1 MVKRRAVSGLL
12 PDGHAAAPARPS
24 VNNIHGTDMAP
35 DTPPDTPRV
44 LISDKM
50 SPRAAEIFRQHGVD
64 ADVEPGMTPAELQG
78 VIGNYD
84 GLAVRSA
91 TRVTGEILDAAA
103 RLRVI
108 GRAGIGVDNIDIDA
122 ATSKGVLVMNTPFGN
137 SITTAEHA
145 IALMFALARQIPA
158 ADLST
163 QAGKWEKSRFMGVE
177 LTGKVLGIVGCG
189 NIGSIVADR
198 ARGLRMQVIAC
209 DPFLSPQRA
218 REMGV
223 EKLELDDLLRRAD
236 FISLHMT
243 LTDGTRHLIDAA
255 AIGRMKPGVRIVN
268 CARGGL
274 IDEAALKTALDDG
287 HVAGAA
293 LDVFET
299 EPAKDSPVF
308 GSDRVVATPHLGA
321 STEEAQ
327 ENVAVQ
333 VAEQIADYLLNGTV
347 TNPINMPAVSA
358 EEAFRLRPYIE
369 LARQLGS
376 FAGQI
381 TESPLVDVKIRY
393 EGQAAQLN
401 TRPVTASLL
410 TGLLAPLYEG
420 INPVNAPYLARER
433 NIVVAEETDERVTD
447 YQTRIH
453 LAITTEK
460 RRRSIAGTLVHG
472 DQPRIVEI
480 EGIQMEAA
488 LSNVV
493 LFVRNR
499 DKPGTIGSLG
509 KALADAGVNIATFH
523 LGRSEPGGDAMALL
537 SADGD
542 ITEPVLMQLCTL
554 PHVKQVKVLRF

>member
-1 MVKRRAVSGLL
+1 M
-12 PDGHAAAPARPS
+12 P
-24 VNNIHGTDMAP
+24 P

-64 ADVEPGMTPAELQG
+64 ADVEPGMTPAELKG

-108 GRAGIGVDNIDIDA
+108 GRAGVGVDSIDIDA

-198 ARGLRMQVIAC
+198 ARGLRMKVIAC

-299 EPAKDSPVF
+299 EPAKDSPLF
-308 GSDRVVATPHLGA
+308 RSDRVIATPHLGA

-393 EGQAAQLN
+393 EGHAAQLN

-410 TGLLAPLYEG
+410 TGLLAPLYQG

-433 NIVVAEETDERVTD
+433 NIVVVEETDERATD

-499 DKPGTIGSLG
+499 DKPGMIGSLG

-523 LGRSEPGGDAMALL
+523 LGRSEPGGDAMALV
-537 SADGD
+537 SADSD
-542 ITEPVLMQLCTL
+542 ITEPILMQLCTL

>member
-1 MVKRRAVSGLL
+1 M
-12 PDGHAAAPARPS
+12 PPA
-24 VNNIHGTDMAP
+24 
-35 DTPPDTPRV
+35 TPPETPRV
-44 LISDKM
+44 LISDRM
-50 SPRAAEIFRQHGVD
+50 SPRAAEVFRQHGVD
-64 ADVEPGMTPAELQG
+64 ADIKPGMTPEELKS
-78 VIGNYD
+78 VIGGYD

-91 TRVTGEILDAAA
+91 TRVTGDILEAAA
-103 RLRVI
+103 RLKVI

-177 LTGKVLGIVGCG
+177 LTGKVLGVVGCG
-189 NIGSIVADR
+189 NIGSIVAER
-198 ARGLRMQVIAC
+198 ARGLKMKVIAS

-223 EKLELDDLLRRAD
+223 EKAEIDELLQRAD
-236 FISLHMT
+236 FITLHTT
-243 LTDGTRHLIDAA
+243 LSDGTRHLIDAA

-274 IDEAALKTALDDG
+274 IDEDALKAALDDG
-287 HVAGAA
+287 RVAGAA

-299 EPAKDSPVF
+299 EPAKENPLF

-333 VAEQIADYLLNGTV
+333 VAEQISGYLLNGTV

-358 EEAFRLRPYIE
+358 AEAFRLRPYIE
-369 LARQLGS
+369 LARQLGG

-393 EGQAAQLN
+393 EGQAASLN
-401 TRPVTASLL
+401 IRPLTASLL
-410 TGLLAPLYEG
+410 TGLLAPLYQG
-420 INPVNAPYLARER
+420 INPVNAPHLAREQ
-433 NIVVAEETDERVTD
+433 NIVVTEETDERVTD

-460 RRRSIAGTLVHG
+460 RRRSVAGTLVHG
-472 DQPRIVEI
+472 DRPRIIEI
-480 EGIQMEAA
+480 EGIQIEAT
-488 LSNVV
+488 LSRVV

-499 DKPGTIGSLG
+499 DKPGMIGSLG

-523 LGRSEPGGDAMALL
+523 LGRSEAGGDAMALV
-537 SADGD
+537 STDSD
-542 ITEPVLMQLCTL
+542 ITEPILMQLCTL

>member
-1 MVKRRAVSGLL
+1 MPK
-12 PDGHAAAPARPS
+12 
-24 VNNIHGTDMAP
+24 
-35 DTPPDTPRV
+35 V
-44 LISDKM
+44 LISDKL
-50 SPRAAEIFRQHGVD
+50 SPRAAEIFRAQGVEV
-64 ADVEPGMTPAELQG
+64 DVKPGMTPEELKS
-78 VIGNYD
+78 VIGAYD

-91 TRVTGEILDAAA
+91 TRVTSEILDAAEN
-103 RLRVI
+103 LKVI
-108 GRAGIGVDNIDIDA
+108 GRAGIGVDNIDVDA

-145 IALMFALARQIPA
+145 IALMFALARQLPA
-158 ADLST
+158 ANDST
-163 QAGKWEKSRFMGVE
+163 QAGLWEKSRFMGVE

-189 NIGSIVADR
+189 NIGSIVAER
-198 ARGLRMQVIAC
+198 ARGLKMQVIAF

-218 REMGV
+218 KDMGI
-223 EKLELDDLLRRAD
+223 EKVELDGLLRRAD
-236 FISLHMT
+236 FITLHT
-243 LTDGTRHLIDAA
+243 PLTDGTRHMIDAA
-255 AIGRMKPGVRIVN
+255 AIDKMKRGVRIIN

-274 IDEAALKTALDDG
+274 IDEAALKAALEDG
-287 HVAGAA
+287 RVAGAA

-299 EPAKDSPVF
+299 EPAKENVLF
-308 GSDRVVATPHLGA
+308 GSESVIATPHLGA

-358 EEAFRLRPYIE
+358 EEALGLRPYIE

-393 EGQAAQLN
+393 EGQAFQLN
-401 TRPVTASLL
+401 TSPLTASLL
-410 TGLLAPLYEG
+410 TGLLSPLYDG
-420 INPVNAPYLARER
+420 VNPVNAPYLARER
-433 NIVVAEETDERVTD
+433 NIEVAEETDEKVTD

-460 RRRSIAGTLVHG
+460 RRRTIAGTLVHG

-488 LSNVV
+488 LGDVV
-493 LFVRNR
+493 LFVRNKDR
-499 DKPGTIGSLG
+499 PGMVGSLG
-509 KALADAGVNIATFH
+509 KALSDADINIATFH
-523 LGRSEPGGDAMALL
+523 LGRSEPGGDALALL
-537 SADGD
+537 SVDGE

-554 PHVKQVKVLRF
+554 PNVTQAKVLRF

>member
-1 MVKRRAVSGLL
+1 M
-12 PDGHAAAPARPS
+12 P
-24 VNNIHGTDMAP
+24 P

-255 AIGRMKPGVRIVN
+255 AIGRM
-268 CARGGL
+268 
-274 IDEAALKTALDDG
+274 
-287 HVAGAA
+287 
-293 LDVFET
+293 
-299 EPAKDSPVF
+299 
-308 GSDRVVATPHLGA
+308 
-321 STEEAQ
+321 
-327 ENVAVQ
+327 
-333 VAEQIADYLLNGTV
+333 
-347 TNPINMPAVSA
+347 
-358 EEAFRLRPYIE
+358 
-369 LARQLGS
+369 
-376 FAGQI
+376 
-381 TESPLVDVKIRY
+381 
-393 EGQAAQLN
+393 
-401 TRPVTASLL
+401 
-410 TGLLAPLYEG
+410 
-420 INPVNAPYLARER
+420 NPVCGSSTAR
-433 NIVVAEETDERVTD
+433 
-447 YQTRIH
+447 
-453 LAITTEK
+453 
-460 RRRSIAGTLVHG
+460 
-472 DQPRIVEI
+472 
-480 EGIQMEAA
+480 AA
-488 LSNVV
+488 
-493 LFVRNR
+493 
-499 DKPGTIGSLG
+499 
-509 KALADAGVNIATFH
+509 A
-523 LGRSEPGGDAMALL
+523 
-537 SADGD
+537 
-542 ITEPVLMQLCTL
+542 
-554 PHVKQVKVLRF
+554 

>member
-1 MVKRRAVSGLL
+1 MVKRPAGSGL
-12 PDGHAAAPARPS
+12 PPESRTAGTPRPFRS
-24 VNNIHGTDMAP
+24 NPNHGEIMP
-35 DTPPDTPRV
+35 SDTPRV

-50 SPRAAEIFRQHGVD
+50 SPRAAEVFRQHGVE
-64 ADVEPGMTPAELQG
+64 ADVRPGMAPEELKG
-78 VIGNYD
+78 VIGGYD

-91 TRVTGEILDAAA
+91 TRVTSEILDAAA
-103 RLRVI
+103 KLRVI
-108 GRAGIGVDNIDIDA
+108 GRAGIGVDNIDIA
-122 ATSKGVLVMNTPFGN
+122 GATSKGVLVMNTPFGN

-177 LTGKVLGIVGCG
+177 LTGKVLGVVGCG
-189 NIGSIVADR
+189 NIGSIVAER
-198 ARGLRMQVIAC
+198 ARGLKMQVIAS

-223 EKLELDDLLRRAD
+223 EKLEVDELLQRAD
-236 FISLHMT
+236 FITLHT
-243 LTDGTRHLIDAA
+243 PLSDGTHHLIDAA
-255 AIGRMKPGVRIVN
+255 AIGRMKPGVRIIN

-274 IDEAALKTALDDG
+274 IDEDALKAALDDG

-293 LDVFET
+293 LDVFED
-299 EPAKDSPVF
+299 EPAKENPLF
-308 GSDRVVATPHLGA
+308 GSDKVVATPHLGA

-347 TNPINMPAVSA
+347 ANPINMPAVSA
-358 EEAFRLRPYIE
+358 AEAFRLRPYVE

-393 EGQAAQLN
+393 EGQAADLN
-401 TRPVTASLL
+401 IRPLTASLL
-410 TGLLAPLYEG
+410 TGLLAPFYEG
-420 INPVNAPYLARER
+420 VNPVNAPHLARDQ
-433 NIVVAEETDERVTD
+433 NIAVTEETDERVTD

-480 EGIQMEAA
+480 EGIRMEAT
-488 LSNVV
+488 LSSVV

-499 DKPGTIGSLG
+499 DKPGMIGSLG

-523 LGRSEPGGDAMALL
+523 LGRSEPGGDAMALV
-537 SADGD
+537 SADSD
-542 ITEPVLMQLCTL
+542 ITEPILMQLCTL

>member
-12 PDGHAAAPARPS
+12 PDGHAPPPARS
-24 VNNIHGTDMAP
+24 STNDIHGADMPP

-64 ADVEPGMTPAELQG
+64 ADVEPGMTPAELKG

-145 IALMFALARQIPA
+145 IALIFALARQIPA

-223 EKLELDDLLRRAD
+223 EKLEFDDLLRRAD
-236 FISLHMT
+236 FISLHTT

-274 IDEAALKTALDDG
+274 IDEAALRAALDDG

-293 LDVFET
+293 LDVFEI

-358 EEAFRLRPYIE
+358 EEAFGLRPYVE

-480 EGIQMEAA
+480 EGIRMEAA

>member
-1 MVKRRAVSGLL
+1 
-12 PDGHAAAPARPS
+12 
-24 VNNIHGTDMAP
+24 
-35 DTPPDTPRV
+35 
-44 LISDKM
+44 M
-50 SPRAAEIFRQHGVD
+50 SPRAAEVFRQHGVD
-64 ADVEPGMTPAELQG
+64 ADIRPGMAPEELKS
-78 VIGNYD
+78 VIGAYD

-91 TRVTGEILDAAA
+91 TRVTGDILDAAE
-103 RLRVI
+103 RLKVI
-108 GRAGIGVDNIDIDA
+108 GRAGIGVDNIDINA

-177 LTGKVLGIVGCG
+177 LTGKVLGVVGCG
-189 NIGSIVADR
+189 NIGSIVAER
-198 ARGLRMQVIAC
+198 ARGLKMKVIAS

-218 REMGV
+218 RETGV
-223 EKLELDDLLRRAD
+223 EKVELDELLQRAD
-236 FISLHMT
+236 FITLHTT
-243 LTDGTRHLIDAA
+243 LSDGTRHLIDAA

-274 IDEAALKTALDDG
+274 IDEDALKAALDDG
-287 HVAGAA
+287 RVAGAA

-299 EPAKDSPVF
+299 EPAKENPLF

-333 VAEQIADYLLNGTV
+333 VAEQISGYLLNGTV

-358 EEAFRLRPYIE
+358 AEAFRLRPYIE
-369 LARQLGS
+369 LARQLGG

-393 EGQAAQLN
+393 EGQAADLN
-401 TRPVTASLL
+401 LRPLTASLL

-420 INPVNAPYLARER
+420 VNPVNAPHLAREQ
-433 NIVVAEETDERVTD
+433 NIAVTEETDERVTD

-480 EGIQMEAA
+480 EGIQIEAT
-488 LSNVV
+488 LGSVV

-499 DKPGTIGSLG
+499 DKPGMIGSLG

-523 LGRSEPGGDAMALL
+523 LGRSEPGGDAMALV
-537 SADGD
+537 SADSD